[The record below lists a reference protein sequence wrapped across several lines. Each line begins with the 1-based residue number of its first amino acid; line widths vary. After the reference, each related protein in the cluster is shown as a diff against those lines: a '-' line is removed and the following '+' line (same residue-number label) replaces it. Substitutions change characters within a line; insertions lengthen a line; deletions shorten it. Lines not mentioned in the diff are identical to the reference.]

1 MGVPHLHVYREGYG
15 DKFAYEVPPGMLKN
29 PDNPRQVLLDFL
41 ETYHI
46 ERNGIVALRQTDRYT
61 EITTPFLDRHNDQI
75 QIYAVP
81 TVDGWSLTDAGE
93 TLSDLEMC
101 GVRFESAKRQAL
113 LHEVLQGFGVT
124 LRDGE
129 LTVSA
134 DTQSQPQQMNNLIQA
149 VLAVNDLFCRAQP
162 TVYPFFTEC
171 VSQWLDEKAIR
182 FSPQVSFS
190 GKSTF
195 SHHYGF
201 LIPKSKQSPERL
213 LKVMNTP
220 NRDYAKQVAFSWID
234 TRETRPAASECF
246 VLLNDAEGIPA
257 GVMTSLEQYDMVPVP
272 WGEREQFAER
282 QAA

>member
-1 MGVPHLHVYREGYG
+1 MTDFVTSYL
-15 DKFAYEVPPGMLKN
+15 AWLKSQFSCS
-29 PDNPRQVLLDFL
+29 PTGRC
-41 ETYHI
+41 
-46 ERNGIVALRQTDRYT
+46 T
-61 EITTPFLDRHNDQI
+61 EITTPFLDHHNDQI

-93 TLSDLEMC
+93 TLSNFEMS
-101 GVRFESAKRQAL
+101 GVRFESAKRKAQ

-134 DTQSQPQQMNNLIQA
+134 DTQSQSQQMNNLIQA
-149 VLAVNDLFCRAQP
+149 VLAVNDFFCLAQP
-162 TVYPFFTEC
+162 SVYQFFTED

-195 SHHYGF
+195 SHHYDF

-213 LKVMNTP
+213 LKIMNTP
-220 NRDYAKQVAFSWID
+220 SRDYAKQFAFSWID

-257 GVMTSLEQYDMVPVP
+257 GVLTSLEQYDMVPVP
-272 WGEREQFAER
+272 WGEREQLSER
-282 QAA
+282 LAA

>member
-1 MGVPHLHVYREGYG
+1 MTDFVTSYL
-15 DKFAYEVPPGMLKN
+15 AWLKSQFN
-29 PDNPRQVLLDFL
+29 C
-41 ETYHI
+41 
-46 ERNGIVALRQTDRYT
+46 RQTGRYT

-101 GVRFESAKRQAL
+101 GVRFESAKRKAL

-134 DTQSQPQQMNNLIQA
+134 DTQSQPLQMNNLIQA
-149 VLAVNDLFCRAQP
+149 VLAVNDLFCLAQP

-171 VSQWLDEKAIR
+171 VSHWLDEKAIR

-195 SHHYGF
+195 SHHYDF
-201 LIPKSKQSPERL
+201 LIPKSQQSPERL

-220 NRDYAKQVAFSWID
+220 SRDYAKQVAFSWID

-257 GVMTSLEQYDMVPVP
+257 GVLTSLNQYDLIPIP
-272 WGEREQFAER
+272 WTERERFTKKLTM
-282 QAA
+282 

>member
-1 MGVPHLHVYREGYG
+1 MTDFVTSYL
-15 DKFAYEVPPGMLKN
+15 AWLKS
-29 PDNPRQVLLDFL
+29 QFSC
-41 ETYHI
+41 
-46 ERNGIVALRQTDRYT
+46 RQTGHYT

-93 TLSDLEMC
+93 TLSDLEMS
-101 GVRFESAKRQAL
+101 GVRFESAKRKTQ

-149 VLAVNDLFCRAQP
+149 VLAVNDFFCLAQP
-162 TVYPFFTEC
+162 SVYQFFTED

-195 SHHYGF
+195 SHHYDF

-220 NRDYAKQVAFSWID
+220 SRDYAKQVAFSWID
-234 TRETRPAASECF
+234 TREC
-246 VLLNDAEGIPA
+246 
-257 GVMTSLEQYDMVPVP
+257 
-272 WGEREQFAER
+272 
-282 QAA
+282 

>member
-1 MGVPHLHVYREGYG
+1 MTDFVTSYLAWLKSQFSCRETG
-15 DKFAYEVPPGMLKN
+15 
-29 PDNPRQVLLDFL
+29 
-41 ETYHI
+41 
-46 ERNGIVALRQTDRYT
+46 RYT

-81 TVDGWSLTDAGE
+81 TVDGWSLTDARE

-113 LHEVLQGFGVT
+113 LREVLQGFGVT

-149 VLAVNDLFCRAQP
+149 VLAVNDLFCLAQP
-162 TVYPFFTEC
+162 TVYHFFTED

-195 SHHYGF
+195 SHHYDF
-201 LIPKSKQSPERL
+201 LIPKSQRSPERL
-213 LKVMNTP
+213 LKVMNIP
-220 NRDYAKQVAFSWID
+220 SRDYAKQVAFSWID

-257 GVMTSLEQYDMVPVP
+257 GVLTSLKQYDMVPVP
-272 WGEREQFAER
+272 WGKREQFAER
-282 QAA
+282 LAA

>member
-1 MGVPHLHVYREGYG
+1 MAMTDFVTSYL
-15 DKFAYEVPPGMLKN
+15 AWLKSQFSCS
-29 PDNPRQVLLDFL
+29 PTGRC
-41 ETYHI
+41 
-46 ERNGIVALRQTDRYT
+46 T
-61 EITTPFLDRHNDQI
+61 EITTPFLDHHNDQI

-93 TLSDLEMC
+93 TLSNFEMS
-101 GVRFESAKRQAL
+101 GVRFESAKRKAQ

-134 DTQSQPQQMNNLIQA
+134 DTQSQSQQMNNLIQA
-149 VLAVNDLFCRAQP
+149 VLAVNDFFCLAQP
-162 TVYPFFTEC
+162 SVYQFFTED

-195 SHHYGF
+195 SHHYDF

-213 LKVMNTP
+213 LKIMNTP
-220 NRDYAKQVAFSWID
+220 SRDYAKQFAFSWID

-257 GVMTSLEQYDMVPVP
+257 GVLTSLEQYDMVPVP
-272 WGEREQFAER
+272 WGEREQLSER
-282 QAA
+282 LAA

>member
-1 MGVPHLHVYREGYG
+1 MTDFVTSYL
-15 DKFAYEVPPGMLKN
+15 AWLKS
-29 PDNPRQVLLDFL
+29 QFSCS
-41 ETYHI
+41 
-46 ERNGIVALRQTDRYT
+46 QTGRCT
-61 EITTPFLDRHNDQI
+61 EITTPFLDRRNDQI

-81 TVDGWSLTDAGE
+81 TADGWSLTDAGE

-101 GVRFESAKRQAL
+101 GVRFESAKRKAL
-113 LHEVLQGFGVT
+113 LHEVLLGFGVT

-129 LTVSA
+129 FTVSA

-149 VLAVNDLFCRAQP
+149 VLAVNDLFCLAQP
-162 TVYPFFTEC
+162 TVYPFFTED
-171 VSQWLDEKAIR
+171 VSKWLDEKAIR

-195 SHHYGF
+195 SHHYDF

-220 NRDYAKQVAFSWID
+220 SRDCAKQFAFSWID

-246 VLLNDAEGIPA
+246 VLLNDVEGIPA
-257 GVMTSLEQYDMVPVP
+257 GVLTSLEQYDMVPVP
-272 WGEREQFAER
+272 WGEREQFIER
-282 QAA
+282 LAS

>member
-1 MGVPHLHVYREGYG
+1 MTDFVPSYLAWLKSQFSCRETG
-15 DKFAYEVPPGMLKN
+15 A
-29 PDNPRQVLLDFL
+29 
-41 ETYHI
+41 
-46 ERNGIVALRQTDRYT
+46 YT

-101 GVRFESAKRQAL
+101 GVRFESAKRKTL

-129 LTVSA
+129 LTVST

-149 VLAVNDLFCRAQP
+149 VLAVNDFFCLAQP
-162 TVYPFFTEC
+162 SVYQFFTED

-195 SHHYGF
+195 SHHYDF
-201 LIPKSKQSPERL
+201 LSSRR
-213 LKVMNTP
+213 N
-220 NRDYAKQVAFSWID
+220 AF
-234 TRETRPAASECF
+234 
-246 VLLNDAEGIPA
+246 
-257 GVMTSLEQYDMVPVP
+257 
-272 WGEREQFAER
+272 
-282 QAA
+282 

>member
-1 MGVPHLHVYREGYG
+1 MTDFVTSYLAWLISQFSYRETG
-15 DKFAYEVPPGMLKN
+15 
-29 PDNPRQVLLDFL
+29 
-41 ETYHI
+41 
-46 ERNGIVALRQTDRYT
+46 RYT

-75 QIYAVP
+75 QIYALQ
-81 TVDGWSLTDAGE
+81 TTEGWSHTDAGE
-93 TLSDLEMC
+93 TLSDLEMS
-101 GVRFESAKRQAL
+101 GVRFESPTRRARLQ
-113 LHEVLQGFGVT
+113 EVLQGFGVT

-129 LTVSA
+129 LTVST

-149 VLAVNDLFCRAQP
+149 VLAVNDLFCLAQP
-162 TVYPFFTEC
+162 SVYQFFTED
-171 VSQWLDEKAIR
+171 VSQWLDKKAIR

-195 SHHYGF
+195 SHHYDF

-220 NRDYAKQVAFSWID
+220 SRDYAKQFAFSWID

-257 GVMTSLEQYDMVPVP
+257 GVLTSLEQYDMVPVP
-272 WGEREQFAER
+272 WGEREQFTER
-282 QAA
+282 LAS

>member
-1 MGVPHLHVYREGYG
+1 MTDFVTSYLAWLKSQFSCRE
-15 DKFAYEVPPGMLKN
+15 
-29 PDNPRQVLLDFL
+29 
-41 ETYHI
+41 
-46 ERNGIVALRQTDRYT
+46 TDRYT

-81 TVDGWSLTDAGE
+81 TADGWSLTDAGE
-93 TLSDLEMC
+93 TLSDLEMS
-101 GVRFESAKRQAL
+101 GVRFESAKRKAL

-149 VLAVNDLFCRAQP
+149 ILAVNDLFCLAQP
-162 TVYPFFTEC
+162 TVYPFFTED
-171 VSQWLDEKAIR
+171 VSKWLDEKAIR
-182 FSPQVSFS
+182 FSPQVAFS
-190 GKSTF
+190 GKSTL
-195 SHHYGF
+195 SHHYDF

-220 NRDYAKQVAFSWID
+220 SRDYAKQVAFSWID

-257 GVMTSLEQYDMVPVP
+257 DVLTSLEQYDMVPVP
-272 WGEREQFAER
+272 WGEREQFTER
-282 QAA
+282 LAI

>member
-1 MGVPHLHVYREGYG
+1 MTDFVTSYL
-15 DKFAYEVPPGMLKN
+15 AWLKS
-29 PDNPRQVLLDFL
+29 QFSC
-41 ETYHI
+41 
-46 ERNGIVALRQTDRYT
+46 RQTGRCT
-61 EITTPFLDRHNDQI
+61 EITTPFVDRHNDQI

-81 TVDGWSLTDAGE
+81 TADGWSLTDAGE

-101 GVRFESAKRQAL
+101 GVHFESAKRQAL

-129 LTVSA
+129 LTVFA
-134 DTQSQPQQMNNLIQA
+134 DAQSQPQQMNNLIQA
-149 VLAVNDLFCRAQP
+149 VLAVNDLFCLAQP
-162 TVYPFFTEC
+162 TVYPFFTEN
-171 VSQWLDEKAIR
+171 VAHWLDEKAIR

-195 SHHYGF
+195 SHHYDF
-201 LIPKSKQSPERL
+201 LIPKSQQSPERL
-213 LKVMNTP
+213 LKVINTP

-257 GVMTSLEQYDMVPVP
+257 GIMTSLEQYDMVPVP
-272 WGEREQFAER
+272 WGEREQFTAR
-282 QAA
+282 LAA